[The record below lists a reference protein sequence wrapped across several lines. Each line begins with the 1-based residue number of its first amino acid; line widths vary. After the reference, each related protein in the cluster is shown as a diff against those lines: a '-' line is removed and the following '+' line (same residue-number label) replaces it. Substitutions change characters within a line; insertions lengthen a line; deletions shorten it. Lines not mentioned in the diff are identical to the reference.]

1 MATNSD
7 PGLISVHTPPHWTK
21 DLVRNL
27 EWGANIDNLDL
38 LSKLESIA
46 PEYAIPTVLEDRI
59 VPISVGTIS
68 ELCIGATY
76 VGSDEHVS
84 RWDIPAESAFDTSP
98 RASSERVLL
107 STTVVSAAI
116 KDRVPAFVRT
126 YEQNGALLRTYV
138 VLAKRI
144 TDGQP
149 VRLQVVP
156 WVGEFMVE
164 GMIIPL
170 PDATYEQRSERM
182 TSVYI
187 GLPVIAEPED
197 AYPGSKWYT
206 FWYRARLDGYNTHQ
220 GRKSFKLTVAEGPYS
235 SLAAIPFIVPAAD
248 VEHGPAVEERRARV
262 APTDVARTKFGS
274 QPATR
279 APFFAPLTIKP
290 SRTSDCSARSRPESG
305 LQPIQAYEGTDR
317 RAAETE
323 GS

>member
-27 EWGANIDNLDL
+27 EWGASIDNLDL

-59 VPISVGTIS
+59 VPISVGHPCRVRVRYFTESQLRCNWRIVMPGHIDPYPSFLRGFS
-68 ELCIGATY
+68 EWMDAT
-76 VGSDEHVS
+76 V
-84 RWDIPAESAFDTSP
+84 
-98 RASSERVLL
+98 ERVLL

-182 TSVYI
+182 TSMYI

-220 GRKSFKLTVAEGPYS
+220 GRKSFKLTVAEGPYNS
-235 SLAAIPFIVPAAD
+235 T
-248 VEHGPAVEERRARV
+248 ARYWLY
-262 APTDVARTKFGS
+262 S
-274 QPATR
+274 
-279 APFFAPLTIKP
+279 
-290 SRTSDCSARSRPESG
+290 
-305 LQPIQAYEGTDR
+305 
-317 RAAETE
+317 
-323 GS
+323 